1 MITFKTLTTSAACLT
16 FTAALATATVAHAG
30 PSEAPKGQT
39 VEVTYDDLNLASK
52 AGQDILDRR
61 IKNAAEKVC
70 GLENGMLSTDFKV
83 RSCRRDTVKAASA
96 SRDLAIAEY
105 TQNRLAR
112 ASQKALRMS
121 AQ

>member
-1 MITFKTLTTSAACLT
+1 M
-16 FTAALATATVAHAG
+16 
-30 PSEAPKGQT
+30 GQT
-39 VEVTYDDLNLASK
+39 AEVTYGDLNLASK

-70 GLENGMLSTDFKV
+70 GLENGMLSVDLKV
-83 RSCRRDTVKAASA
+83 RACRREAVEAAAA

-105 TQNRLAR
+105 TQNRLAK
-112 ASQKALRMS
+112 ASQKSLRLS